1 MANYLKDILDQEKLP
16 SLNTW
21 TLKSGAGVVTNRKSA
36 AWSGEDIRTSVT
48 NGLYRTDPLTTT
60 LLKPRP
66 PSPTQMRRS
75 VLEVSIFL
83 NILHV

>member
-21 TLKSGAGVVTNRKSA
+21 TSKSGTGVVTNRKSA

-60 LLKPRP
+60 LKPRP
-66 PSPTQMRRS
+66 PSPTQIRRNI
-75 VLEVSIFL
+75 LEVSIFL
-83 NILHV
+83 NILLV